1 MKWFKVSS
9 SMIAFILATL
19 CFSGV
24 GFATGKEIT
33 IKGSTTVLPIAQ
45 AAAEVF
51 MEKHP
56 SVNISVQGGGSGV
69 GITSLIEKTCDIA
82 DSSRKIKDEETAK
95 AKGNGVDVNEIT
107 IAMDGIAMI
116 VHPSNKISS
125 LTRQQ
130 IKDIYTG
137 KVSDWS
143 ELGVAKGKIVV
154 LSRDTSSGTYES
166 FETLALNKEKVRP
179 DALINASNQAIATIV
194 ANTPGAIGYIG
205 HGYLS
210 KKVKA
215 VTVDGIECSREN
227 ILSTK
232 YPLSRALYMYTNGK
246 PAGDVKS
253 FIDFVLS
260 KEGKKIVEQEG
271 FVGLK

>member
-1 MKWFKVSS
+1 MRLYK
-9 SMIAFILATL
+9 MLIPLLAIML
-19 CFSGV
+19 VALLFGNQ
-24 GFATGKEIT
+24 GFAAGKQIT

-51 MEKHP
+51 MEKNP
-56 SVNISVQGGGSGV
+56 AVKISVQGGGSGV
-69 GITSLIEKTCDIA
+69 GITALIEKTCDIA
-82 DSSRKIKDEETAK
+82 DSSRKIKEEEIAK
-95 AKGNGVDVNEIT
+95 AQAVGVLVNEIP
-107 IAMDGIAMI
+107 IAMDGMAVI
-116 VHPSNKISS
+116 VHPSNKLAA

-143 ELGVAKGKIVV
+143 ELGAGKGKIVV

-166 FETLALNKEKVRP
+166 FSELALHKEKIRP
-179 DALINASNQAIATIV
+179 DALINASNQAIASTV

-210 KKVKA
+210 KKVKD
-215 VTVDGIECSREN
+215 VTVDGVTCTREN
-227 ILSTK
+227 IISGK

-246 PAGDVKS
+246 PTGDVKA
-253 FIDFVLS
+253 FTDFVLG
-260 KEGKKIVEQEG
+260 KEGKKIIEEEG

>member
-1 MKWFKVSS
+1 
-9 SMIAFILATL
+9 
-19 CFSGV
+19 
-24 GFATGKEIT
+24 
-33 IKGSTTVLPIAQ
+33 
-45 AAAEVF
+45 
-51 MEKHP
+51 
-56 SVNISVQGGGSGV
+56 
-69 GITSLIEKTCDIA
+69 
-82 DSSRKIKDEETAK
+82 
-95 AKGNGVDVNEIT
+95 
-107 IAMDGIAMI
+107 MDGIAVI

-246 PAGDVKS
+246 PTGDVKA

>member
-9 SMIAFILATL
+9 SMMAFILATL

-24 GFATGKEIT
+24 GFANGEEVT

-107 IAMDGIAMI
+107 IAMDGIAVI
-116 VHPSNKISS
+116 VHSSNKINS

-143 ELGVAKGKIVV
+143 ELGVANSKIVV

-215 VTVDGIECSREN
+215 VTVDGVECSREN

-246 PAGDVKS
+246 PAGDIKS